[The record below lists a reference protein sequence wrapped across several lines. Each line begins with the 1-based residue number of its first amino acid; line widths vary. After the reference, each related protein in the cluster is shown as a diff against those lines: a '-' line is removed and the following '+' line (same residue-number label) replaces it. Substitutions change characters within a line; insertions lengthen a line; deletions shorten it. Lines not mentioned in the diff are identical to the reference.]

1 MSVLRDISI
10 ILLAVESF
18 VFALV
23 PLAIFG
29 GLVYGLWWLRRHE
42 NLPAWLK
49 IVRTYF
55 DQACQAIER
64 GMGAVARSIYAI
76 HSGAA
81 AVRGWLKAINRIGGK
96 L

>member
-23 PLAIFG
+23 PLALFG

-42 NLPAWLK
+42 NLPSWLK
-49 IVRTYF
+49 TVRAYF
-55 DQACQAIER
+55 DQARDVVEKA
-64 GMGAVARSIYAI
+64 MSAVVRPIYAI
-76 HSGAA
+76 HSGVATIQ
-81 AVRGWLKAINRIGGK
+81 GWLKVINRIGGK